1 MKLYVGNL
9 NSTTSD
15 AQLHALFAEHG
26 SVNSAKVIR
35 DLNTGRPR
43 GFAFVEMSDAEA
55 KQAMELLNGKDV
67 EGQPL
72 TVNEARPTRQHSY
85 DEHAVDFKGEDTN
98 VRWFRCPTIVLN

>member
-9 NSTTSD
+9 ASTITD
-15 AQLHALFAEHG
+15 VQLQALFAEHG

-43 GFAFVEMSDAEA
+43 GFGFVEMSDIEA
-55 KQAMELLNGKDV
+55 KQAMELLNGEDV

-72 TVNEARPTRQHSY
+72 TVNEARPRRQHCQ
-85 DEHAVDFKGEDTN
+85 DEHAVHFKRKDTN
-98 VRWFRCPTIVLN
+98 VRWFRYPTIILN